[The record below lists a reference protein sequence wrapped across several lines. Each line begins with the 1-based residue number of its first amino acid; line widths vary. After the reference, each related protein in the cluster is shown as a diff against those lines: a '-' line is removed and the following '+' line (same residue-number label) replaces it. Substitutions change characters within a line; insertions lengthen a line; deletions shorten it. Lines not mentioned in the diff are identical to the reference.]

1 MTPDR
6 IDVRVVQT
14 MVDAMVGIPQFS
26 YPARQGDNPKPTGE
40 FAHIRLIEE
49 YPESVPKSVIVD
61 QDDDTTT
68 YHQIALARLRFRIGV
83 VDTTGIPSSKI
94 MHGWTSE
101 AMKALMIESG
111 YGFIRCTP
119 LSSEDAKLEKEWEYR
134 KGFSVDFYVT
144 RTYQEIVNNI
154 RRLVVSGE
162 FISDVQISY
171 LLNFDINI

>member
-1 MTPDR
+1 
-6 IDVRVVQT
+6 
-14 MVDAMVGIPQFS
+14 
-26 YPARQGDNPKPTGE
+26 
-40 FAHIRLIEE
+40 
-49 YPESVPKSVIVD
+49 
-61 QDDDTTT
+61 
-68 YHQIALARLRFRIGV
+68 
-83 VDTTGIPSSKI
+83 